1 MGQFSDMFFAS
12 WMTDADALRCAIGV
26 SMLTFNPSV
35 IFFYLA
41 QKHLPGDEAT
51 RLDRAKALGETVD

>member
-1 MGQFSDMFFAS
+1 
-12 WMTDADALRCAIGV
+12 
-26 SMLTFNPSV
+26 V